1 MQHDGGGKVRRHRDR
16 GPRGLAVLALALSVL
31 GAGCPFDPRESPLP
45 SPGNVGCQGS
55 QRPAQDAGEL
65 QARIARALECR
76 LLDSDYLDSLDE
88 QFTYIPDANAEAH
101 AGPTFFQGWDRAREL
116 TSMQQALA
124 GSDATRPLTV
134 SVRFLLFRQN
144 GSGTADRPRFDVQYS
159 IRLDLPDSTTERYG
173 GCADWELTGVNSPP
187 VRLRTWNDLN
197 PFEVGGCT
205 PATPVSAGVGTTG
218 FLRFDRG
225 Q

>member
-1 MQHDGGGKVRRHRDR
+1 MQHDGGGKVWRRREG

-31 GAGCPFDPRESPLP
+31 GAGCPFDPRE
-45 SPGNVGCQGS
+45 PGPPIVGGRCQGS

-65 QARIARALECR
+65 QTRIIRALECR

-88 QFTYIPDANAEAH
+88 QFTYTADAGAEAH
-101 AGPTFFQGWDRAREL
+101 ASPAFFQGWDRAREL
-116 TSMQQALA
+116 TSIQQALA
-124 GSDATRPLTV
+124 GSAATRPLTV

-159 IRLDLPDSTTERYG
+159 IRLDLPDSTTVRYG

-187 VRLRTWNDLN
+187 VRLRTWADLN
-197 PFEVGGCT
+197 PFEVGGCMPT
-205 PATPVSAGVGTTG
+205 TPVSAGVGTTG